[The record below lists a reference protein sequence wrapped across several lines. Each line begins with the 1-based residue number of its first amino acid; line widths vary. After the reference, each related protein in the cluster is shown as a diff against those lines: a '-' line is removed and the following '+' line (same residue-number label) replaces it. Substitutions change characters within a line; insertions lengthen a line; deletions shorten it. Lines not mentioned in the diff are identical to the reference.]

1 MKDVKSRL
9 GLYHF
14 EDWFIDQLSTKE
26 FQFGIDPFPSPGK
39 NHKFFYLNSTIY
51 SSYDSC
57 FRAARKWMRDN
68 QNIIYKEV

>member
-1 MKDVKSRL
+1 MNEIIYDYKTFLIIHRKYLKDFC
-9 GLYHF
+9 F
-14 EDWFIDQLSTKE
+14 EILDHYGYVICYSDYDLKL
-26 FQFGIDPFPSPGK
+26 K
-39 NHKFFYLNSTIY
+39 L